1 MHGSEKQNAA
11 CENLLSNL
19 TFVFINPYKIV
30 LKAFKKGTLITG
42 GGLLTG
48 AKLASTPHPTR

>member
-19 TFVFINPYKIV
+19 TFVFIKFFFISSSQAKKHTNSPDAI
-30 LKAFKKGTLITG
+30 FK
-42 GGLLTG
+42 
-48 AKLASTPHPTR
+48 P